1 MNDITYSINCVI
13 QSLPDIANFTLNTA
27 EMSAYQN
34 KHILIV
40 VENLPVPFD
49 RRVWQE
55 ANTLKDTGAEVSIIC
70 PKMMDYTASYE
81 KINGIEIY
89 RHPLPLEGR
98 GAIGYLIE
106 YSVALFWEFYLS
118 WKIYLKKRFHVIQ
131 GCNPPDMIFLVAL
144 FFILLGVKY
153 VFDHHDVN
161 PELYMAKYNKK
172 GLFFRM
178 MLLFER
184 LTFATADFSIATNE
198 SYREI
203 AIRRGKMAEDR
214 IQVVRSGPRLD
225 RLKLLPPDNKYL
237 KGRKY
242 LVGYVGVIGEQEG
255 IDLLLESVK
264 HITSIRKD
272 IQFAIV
278 GGGSDLKRI
287 EQLSIKMGLT
297 EFVDFYGRVPDDLMV
312 AILNTADVCVNPDK
326 PTEMNNLSTMNK
338 IMEYMALR
346 KPIVQYN
353 LKEGRF
359 SAQKASLYA
368 RCGDTMDFADKMT
381 QLIDNPELR
390 KQMADYGYNRVI
402 NELSW
407 DYESVKLTRFYD
419 RIFLRD
425 YSGKTRPLIPRQTK
439 TTSTRAA

>member
-1 MNDITYSINCVI
+1 
-13 QSLPDIANFTLNTA
+13 
-27 EMSAYQN
+27 
-34 KHILIV
+34 
-40 VENLPVPFD
+40 
-49 RRVWQE
+49 
-55 ANTLKDTGAEVSIIC
+55 
-70 PKMMDYTASYE
+70 MMGYTASYE
-81 KINGIEIY
+81 RINGIDIY
-89 RHPLPLEGR
+89 RHPLPLEAR

-106 YSVALFWEFYLS
+106 YTVALFWEFYLS
-118 WKIYLKKRFHVIQ
+118 WKIYLKKRFHVIH

-144 FFILLGVKY
+144 FFIFLGVKY
-153 VFDHHDVN
+153 VFDHHDIN
-161 PELYMAKYNKK
+161 PELYVAKYNKK

-203 AIRRGKMAEDR
+203 AIQRGKMSEDR
-214 IQVVRSGPRLD
+214 IQVVRSGPKLD

-264 HITSIRKD
+264 HVISIRKD
-272 IQFAIV
+272 VQFAIV

-287 EQLSIKMGLT
+287 KQLSVNMGLA

-346 KPIVQYN
+346 KPIVQYD

-359 SAQKASLYA
+359 SAQEASLYA
-368 RCGDTMDFADKMT
+368 ICGDTVDFAVKMM
-381 QLIDNPELR
+381 QLIDNP
-390 KQMADYGYNRVI
+390 KQRIKMSEYGYNRVI

-407 DYESVKLTRFYD
+407 DYESIKLARFYN
-419 RIFLRD
+419 RIFMKDHSR
-425 YSGKTRPLIPRQTK
+425 KTRPLIQPQTK
-439 TTSTRAA
+439 PLIPIHTRSLSKAG